1 MPSLTLKTP
10 RSLGVLRTER
20 GLSPGSPPWML
31 PPGYLLNPATFDFP
45 VIEETVEGGWV
56 DRVLCGD
63 PALEPALIA
72 AAQRLVE
79 RGAVAI
85 SSSCG
90 FFVRYQAAVA
100 ASVNVPVA
108 TSSLL
113 LLPVLLRQVP
123 TPAKIA
129 VMVADSTSLSEDM
142 LGIDNPRERARVVIG
157 GVEGGTLVRNEMMR
171 PPPPTE
177 LPDIEADVV
186 DCVTRLRNAHPDI
199 TAILFECTAFPCV
212 APVIRRMTGL
222 PVYDVTTLCRMAMA
236 SVS

>member
-1 MPSLTLKTP
+1 MSSLISKTP

-20 GLSPGSPPWML
+20 GLPPGSPPWML

-45 VIEETVEGGWV
+45 VIAESVEGGWV
-56 DRVLCGD
+56 DRVFRGD
-63 PALEPALIA
+63 PALEPALIT

-90 FFVRYQAAVA
+90 FFIRYQAAAA
-100 ASVNVPVA
+100 ASVSVPVA

-113 LLPVLLRQVP
+113 LLPTLLRQVP
-123 TPAKIA
+123 PPAKIA
-129 VMVADSTSLSEDM
+129 ILVADSTSFSEDM
-142 LGIDNPRERARVVIG
+142 LGIDDPIERARIVIA
-157 GVEGGTLVRNEMMR
+157 GVEGGTLVRNELMR

-177 LPDIEADVV
+177 LADIEADVV
-186 DCVTRLRNAHPDI
+186 ECVTRLRAAHSDI
-199 TAILFECTAFPCV
+199 AAILFECTAFPCV

-222 PVYDVTTLCRMAMA
+222 PVYDITTLCRMAMA
-236 SVS
+236 SIS